1 MILIIINKIIV
12 LISRE
17 LICLRNIITEKLLF
31 VIILFTM
38 VVHPLDYQ
46 SDLIIKG
53 VIYRK
58 TYFFNCLLSSVIED

>member
-31 VIILFTM
+31 VIIIFTM
-38 VVHPLDYQ
+38 AVHPLDYQ

-53 VIYRK
+53 VIYCK
-58 TYFFNCLLSSVIED
+58 T